1 MANGATLDAGQIILK
16 GRTRFGAAD
25 STLIPIAIL
34 HHQSLSPRA
43 KLVYSK
49 LLNYAWASAAAS
61 NKRLATDLA
70 MSTRGVRNYVA
81 ELRAAQLVDVQT
93 RPGKPNFRSG
103 STISDSAIGG
113 MSA

>member
-1 MANGATLDAGQIILK
+1 MANGATLDAGQIILR

-49 LLNYAWASAAAS
+49 LLNYAWVGTSASTR
-61 NKRLATDLA
+61 RLASDLGF
-70 MSTRGVRNYVA
+70 SPRGVRYCID
-81 ELRAAQLVDVQT
+81 ELTAARLLSVET
-93 RPGKPNFRSG
+93 RPGKPNAYAL
-103 STISDSAIGG
+103 TTNL
-113 MSA
+113 